1 MCNQMVTSEI
11 KELLSRAFCPITSIS
26 SHLEKMQVKLI
37 LKFKSI
43 PFDYLLTPGRTG
55 KFIPPPWYKGGLMEP
70 PPPLGYLIC
79 CNFSKQ
85 FCPEWKAL
93 DLLPWYILWVV
104 ALLEVF
110 DVTKHGRHLGHHLG
124 FYQDLEI
131 R

>member
-1 MCNQMVTSEI
+1 MVTSEI
-11 KELLSRAFCPITSIS
+11 KELLSCAFCPITSIS
-26 SHLEKMQVKLI
+26 SHLGKKQVKLI

-55 KFIPPPWYKGGLMEP
+55 KFIPPPWYKGGGGGGLME
-70 PPPLGYLIC
+70 YLIC
-79 CNFSKQ
+79 CSFSKQ

-110 DVTKHGRHLGHHLG
+110 DVTKHGRHLGHLG

>member
-1 MCNQMVTSEI
+1 MVTSEI
-11 KELLSRAFCPITSIS
+11 KELLSCAFCPITSIS
-26 SHLEKMQVKLI
+26 SHLGKMQVKLI

-70 PPPLGYLIC
+70 PPPLGYLIR

-93 DLLPWYILWVV
+93 DLLGIFYGWWRCWRSLMSPNMVAIL
-104 ALLEVF
+104 ATILDF
-110 DVTKHGRHLGHHLG
+110 IK
-124 FYQDLEI
+124 I
-131 R
+131 